1 MNKLLSLKK
10 LRKKLLAG
18 KPTVGSWMQIPSPE
32 IAEIMGSSNFDWVA
46 VDMEHGS
53 IGISSL
59 ANIFRSLELGNT
71 LPLVRLAEGNERY
84 CARILDAGAAGVIV
98 PMIDTAEQLKRIKS
112 ACCWPPSGRRGVGF
126 SRTNLYGVNFDN
138 YIQEAQNPLLV
149 AMIENVSA
157 LKNLEDI
164 LETDG
169 LDAIMVG
176 PYDLSASLGITGD
189 FENKIFKK
197 TLRIIKDLCEK
208 KNVPMGVHI
217 VKPEKKELSLK
228 IKQGYQFIAY
238 AIDSVFL
245 SESIIDLDINK

>member
-1 MNKLLSLKK
+1 ML
-10 LRKKLLAG
+10 
-18 KPTVGSWMQIPSPE
+18 E
-32 IAEIMGSSNFDWVA
+32 I
-46 VDMEHGS
+46 
-53 IGISSL
+53 
-59 ANIFRSLELGNT
+59 
-71 LPLVRLAEGNERY
+71 
-84 CARILDAGAAGVIV
+84 
-98 PMIDTAEQLKRIKS
+98 
-112 ACCWPPSGRRGVGF
+112 
-126 SRTNLYGVNFDN
+126 
-138 YIQEAQNPLLV
+138 
-149 AMIENVSA
+149 VSA

-189 FENKIFKK
+189 YENKIFKK

-208 KNVPMGVHI
+208 KYVPMGVHI